1 MLADG
6 LALKYAHKKLAHRR
20 SINDDSLPDFS
31 FDTLKGSESNSIVS
45 QQQLGDSIASSKP
58 DIASHKALL
67 KQTLNA

>member
-31 FDTLKGSESNSIVS
+31 FDTLRGSESNSIVS
-45 QQQLGDSIASSKP
+45 QQ
-58 DIASHKALL
+58 
-67 KQTLNA
+67 